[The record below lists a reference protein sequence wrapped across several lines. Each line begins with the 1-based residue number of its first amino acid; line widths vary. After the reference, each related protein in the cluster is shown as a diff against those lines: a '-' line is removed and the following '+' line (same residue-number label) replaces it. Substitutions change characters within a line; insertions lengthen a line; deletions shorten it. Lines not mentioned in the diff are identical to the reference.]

1 MANISINSQK
11 FKHNVY
17 LKPVLQNRFSRHNS
31 HQKRSPNLSSRSEK
45 PSSTHSFD
53 ITSANPFSIFPSD
66 LAQLSKFFYKK
77 SKETMKK
84 PAGKCSQS
92 IIVEEPLP
100 KLSRITPV
108 KKKPSFDI
116 VEYEDAPETS
126 AKWEHSERIY
136 WKKRKIVGLKVVV
149 LMFEGVLGDFYKKNL
164 WEFKAHDFFLC
175 PGWIQGLTK
184 MLKGAFVVV
193 FSTSSSDN
201 LKFIAEYF
209 TFNNVLIDAIYK
221 KRGSLERQSSNI
233 AQVLSDFK
241 VSSCIL
247 VSSIA
252 LEACELEE
260 RSGWN
265 MLYEPTASEK
275 KRIVA
280 FSCPVN
286 STINVYFP
294 NPRAQ
299 IQDLAILFTEICDFL
314 MRIIKNHDSGNF
326 LDRLAEEGELKKVL
340 VPMEKL
346 GGKGGAC
353 SIFVN
358 TGKTM
363 KKRPYTSYTLAHLKT
378 EMDLQKFLKKSSL

>member
-11 FKHNVY
+11 LKHNVY
-17 LKPVLQNRFSRHNS
+17 LKPVLQNRFNRHNS
-31 HQKRSPNLSSRSEK
+31 HQKRGPNLSSRSEK

-53 ITSANPFSIFPSD
+53 ITSANPFSFFPSD

-77 SKETMKK
+77 SKKTINKS
-84 PAGKCSQS
+84 PGKCSQS
-92 IIVEEPLP
+92 IVVEDTLP
-100 KLSRITPV
+100 KLSRVTPV

-116 VEYEDAPETS
+116 VEYEEVPETL

-136 WKKRKIVGLKVVV
+136 WNKRKILGLRVVV

-164 WEFKAHDFFLC
+164 WDFKAHDFFLR
-175 PGWIQGLTK
+175 PGWIQGLAK
-184 MLKGAFVVV
+184 LLKGAFVAI
-193 FSTSSSDN
+193 FSTSTRDN

-209 TFNNVLIDAIYK
+209 TSNKVSIDAIYK
-221 KRGSLERQSSNI
+221 KRGGLERQSSDI
-233 AQVLSDFK
+233 SQVLSDFR

-252 LEACELEE
+252 LEAGELEE

-265 MLYEPTASEK
+265 LLYEPTASEK

-286 STINVYFP
+286 STINIFFP

-299 IQDLAILFTEICDFL
+299 INDSAILFTEICDFL
-314 MRIIKNHDSGNF
+314 MRVLKSHDSGNF
-326 LDRLAEEGELKKVL
+326 LDILAEEGELKKVL

-358 TGKTM
+358 IGKLM
-363 KKRPYTSYTLAHLKT
+363 KKRPYTSYILAHLKT
-378 EMDLQKFLKKSSL
+378 EMDLQKFLKKSGL